1 MAKKRS
7 LLWHLFSSYLF
18 ITLLSLV
25 AVGWY
30 ASASFKQF
38 LWNQMERD
46 LMVRSSLLG
55 RQIFEYLDPLKD
67 QQIDA
72 TCKRLGFPGGGRF
85 TVILPS
91 GRVVGDSAE
100 DPSRMDNH
108 LDRPE
113 VAAALSKEPGVSQ
126 RHSPTLGT
134 RLLYVAVPVKDG
146 GRTLAVVRTSVSL
159 DAAQEAIGAIHT
171 KIVIGGLIIAGLA
184 TLLSLLVSQRIRRP
198 IEEIKRSAE
207 RFARGDFQ
215 SPLPVSDL
223 EEIASLSLA
232 MKQMASELQRRIN
245 TITEQRNELEAVLS
259 SMVEGVFGVDREE
272 RIIGMNVA
280 AGRILGCDPSSAQ
293 GRSIQEVLRHSEL
306 QRFVKQAL
314 SSHETVEKD
323 IVLYAEQET
332 ILSGL
337 GTPLRDGNRNR
348 IGALIVLNDV
358 TRLRKLENIRRDFV
372 ANVSHEIKT
381 PITAIKGFVE
391 TLRDGA
397 AKNSEDAER
406 FLAIVQRH
414 VERLEA
420 IVEDLLALS
429 RIEKEREKGEIVLE
443 AHGICEVLA
452 GAAQVCEIK
461 ASAKNIA
468 LELSCEGHIQGKI
481 NAPLLEQA
489 VVNLIDNAVK
499 YSEPGKPIRIEA
511 RREGKGVAIRVQDQG
526 CGIEKKHL
534 ERLFERFYRVDRGR
548 SRKLGG
554 TGLGLAIVKH
564 IMQAHGG
571 SVSVDSLPNRGS
583 TFTLHIPDP
592 AESGP
597 GPQSR

>member
-1 MAKKRS
+1 MARKKS

-18 ITLLSLV
+18 IALLSPV

-30 ASASFKQF
+30 ASASFNQF
-38 LWNQMERD
+38 IAREREGD
-46 LMVRSSLLG
+46 LKARAYMLG
-55 RQIFEYLDPLKD
+55 TQISEHLEPLNNRK
-67 QQIDA
+67 IDEI
-72 TCKRLGFPGGGRF
+72 CKRAGATGEARF
-85 TVILPS
+85 TIILPS
-91 GRVVGDSAE
+91 GKVVGDSAE
-100 DPSRMDNH
+100 EPSRMDNH

-113 VAAALSKEPGVSQ
+113 IAAALSENLGVSR
-126 RHSPTLGT
+126 RHSPTLDT
-134 RLLYVAVPVKDG
+134 KLIYVAVPINYD
-146 GRTLAVVRTSVSL
+146 GRTMAVVRTSIPL
-159 DAAQEAIGAIHT
+159 DTADEAIGAIQT
-171 KIVIGGLIIAGLA
+171 KIVVGGLIIAGVA
-184 TLLSLLVSQRIRRP
+184 TILSFLVSRRIRRP
-198 IEEIKRSAE
+198 IEEIKEGAE
-207 RFARGDFQ
+207 SFARGDFQ
-215 SPLPVSDL
+215 CSLPVSDL
-223 EEIASLSLA
+223 EEIASLSDA
-232 MKQMASELQRRIN
+232 MNQMASELQRKIN

-272 RIIGMNVA
+272 RIIGINLA

-314 SSHETVEKD
+314 SSDESVEKD
-323 IVLYAEQET
+323 IVLYAEKET

-337 GTPLRDGNRNR
+337 GTPLRDGEKAR

-397 AKNSEDAER
+397 AKNPEDAER
-406 FLAIVQRH
+406 FLSIVQKH

-420 IVEDLLALS
+420 IVEDLLSLS
-429 RIEKEREKGEIVLE
+429 RIEKEGEKGELALE
-443 AHGICEVLA
+443 EHAICEVLA
-452 GAAQVCEIK
+452 GAAQICEVK
-461 ASAKNIA
+461 ASAKNIP
-468 LELSCEGHIQGKI
+468 LELSCREDIRAKI
-481 NAPLLEQA
+481 NPALLEQA

-499 YSEPGKPIRIEA
+499 YSEPGKPVRIEA
-511 RREGKGVAIRVQDQG
+511 RAEGRGVAIRVQDQG

-534 ERLFERFYRVDRGR
+534 ERLFERFYRVDNGR

-564 IMQAHGG
+564 IIQAHGG
-571 SVSVDSLPNRGS
+571 SVSVESRPGRGS
-583 TFTLHIPDP
+583 TFSLSLPEH
-592 AESGP
+592 SK
-597 GPQSR
+597 SRQTFRE

>member
-1 MAKKRS
+1 MARKKS

-30 ASASFKQF
+30 ASASFKEF

-55 RQIFEYLDPLKD
+55 RQIFESLDPLKD

-113 VAAALSKEPGVSQ
+113 VAAALSKELGVSQ

-171 KIVIGGLIIAGLA
+171 RIVIGGLIIAGLA

-223 EEIASLSLA
+223 EEIASLCLA
-232 MKQMASELQRRIN
+232 MKQMASELRRKIN

-272 RIIGMNVA
+272 RIIGMNIA

-397 AKNSEDAER
+397 AGNPEDAER

-461 ASAKNIA
+461 ASAKNIT
-468 LELSCEGHIQGKI
+468 LELSCEGDIQGNI
-481 NAPLLEQA
+481 NAALLEQA

-534 ERLFERFYRVDRGR
+534 ERLFERFYRIDRGR

-571 SVSVDSLPNRGS
+571 NVSVESLPNQGS

-597 GPQSR
+597 RLKSR

>member
-1 MAKKRS
+1 VREGDLQSPAGRP
-7 LLWHLFSSYLF
+7 
-18 ITLLSLV
+18 
-25 AVGWY
+25 
-30 ASASFKQF
+30 AS
-38 LWNQMERD
+38 D
-46 LMVRSSLLG
+46 L
-55 RQIFEYLDPLKD
+55 
-67 QQIDA
+67 A
-72 TCKRLGFPGGGRF
+72 
-85 TVILPS
+85 
-91 GRVVGDSAE
+91 
-100 DPSRMDNH
+100 
-108 LDRPE
+108 
-113 VAAALSKEPGVSQ
+113 
-126 RHSPTLGT
+126 
-134 RLLYVAVPVKDG
+134 
-146 GRTLAVVRTSVSL
+146 RTSQAL
-159 DAAQEAIGAIHT
+159 CPDHEPNGFGQ
-171 KIVIGGLIIAGLA
+171 L
-184 TLLSLLVSQRIRRP
+184 
-198 IEEIKRSAE
+198 AE
-207 RFARGDFQ
+207 R
-215 SPLPVSDL
+215 
-223 EEIASLSLA
+223 
-232 MKQMASELQRRIN
+232 KIN
-245 TITEQRNELEAVLS
+245 TITRTKKRATGGPFQHGGG
-259 SMVEGVFGVDREE
+259 GVFGVDREE
-272 RIIGMNVA
+272 RIIGMNIA
-280 AGRILGCDPSSAQ
+280 AGRILGCDPSLAQ

-397 AKNSEDAER
+397 AGNPEDAER

-461 ASAKNIA
+461 ASAKNIT
-468 LELSCEGHIQGKI
+468 LELSCEGDIQGNI
-481 NAPLLEQA
+481 NAALLEQA

-511 RREGKGVAIRVQDQG
+511 RRE
-526 CGIEKKHL
+526 E
-534 ERLFERFYRVDRGR
+534 ERRG
-548 SRKLGG
+548 
-554 TGLGLAIVKH
+554 
-564 IMQAHGG
+564 
-571 SVSVDSLPNRGS
+571 
-583 TFTLHIPDP
+583 DP
-592 AESGP
+592 RAGP
-597 GPQSR
+597 GMRH

>member
-1 MAKKRS
+1 MAQKRS

-72 TCKRLGFPGGGRF
+72 TCKRLGFAGGGRF

-100 DPSRMDNH
+100 DPSQMDNH

-113 VAAALSKEPGVSQ
+113 VAAALRKDLGVSQ

-146 GRTLAVVRTSVSL
+146 GRTLAIVRTSVSL
-159 DAAQEAIGAIHT
+159 DAVKEAIGAIHT

-232 MKQMASELQRRIN
+232 MNQMASELQRRIN

-323 IVLYAEQET
+323 IILYAEQET
-332 ILSGL
+332 ILSAL
-337 GTPLRDGNRNR
+337 GTLLWDGNRNR

-397 AKNSEDAER
+397 AKNPEDAER

-443 AHGICEVLA
+443 AHGICEVLS

-461 ASAKNIA
+461 ASAKNIT
-468 LELSCEGHIQGKI
+468 LELSCEGDIQGKI

-571 SVSVDSLPNRGS
+571 SVSVESLPNRGS

-592 AESGP
+592 AKSGY
-597 GPQSR
+597 GLQSK